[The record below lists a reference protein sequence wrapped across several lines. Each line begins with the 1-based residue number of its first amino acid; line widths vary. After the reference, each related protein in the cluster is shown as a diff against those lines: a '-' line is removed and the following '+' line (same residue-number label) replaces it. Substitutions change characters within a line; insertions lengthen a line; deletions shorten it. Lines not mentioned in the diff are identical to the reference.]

1 MNRSTLEV
9 LKTRRSIRKFKA
21 EPVPEEALRQ
31 IIEVGLYA
39 PTGRGS
45 QNPIILAVTDP
56 EVRAEI
62 ARANAEVMGRSGID
76 PFYGAPAI
84 LIVLSKRDRL
94 AKYDGS
100 CVISNLMNAA
110 WALGIGSCWIHRAEE
125 EFDSPFGKELLS
137 SLHIDGDY
145 EGIGHVALGYIDG
158 DFPEAKP
165 RKENRVF
172 YIR

>member
-1 MNRSTLEV
+1 MDNSTLEV
-9 LKTRRSIRKFKA
+9 LKTRRSIRQFSKKA
-21 EPVPEEALRQ
+21 IPEGILGQ
-31 IIEVGLYA
+31 IIEAGLYA

-45 QNPIILAVTDP
+45 QNPIIVAIENP
-56 EVRAEI
+56 EVREKFARKNAEI
-62 ARANAEVMGRSGID
+62 MGRSGD
-76 PFYGAPAI
+76 PFYGAPVI
-84 LIVLSKRDRL
+84 LIVLSKRGHL

-125 EFDSPFGKELLS
+125 EFDSSFGKEFLH
-137 SLHIDGDY
+137 SLNIEGDY

-158 DFPEAKP
+158 ELPEPKP

-172 YIR
+172 YVR